1 MRDVSY
7 TEEGRPTRERVLDA
21 VFAMVAKGGIG
32 EASLRKV
39 ADESGVNIG
48 SVRHYFGS
56 HSGLLRAAADEVGS
70 RMELRLKEAR
80 DKAALDTIEGRRG
93 YVEAVALALLP
104 SAEAPLDDHI
114 VLVEFISA
122 ARVLPELRDA
132 AAQMGRDMR
141 SVVAEA
147 LSSAG
152 IDDVDFQTERLVA
165 LIDGLTFELVY
176 PHGIEGVQRTRDI
189 LRGHIRTFVT

>member
-1 MRDVSY
+1 MSY
-7 TEEGRPTRERVLDA
+7 VEEGRSARERVLDA
-21 VFAMVAKGGIG
+21 VFAMVVKGGIG

-48 SVRHYFGS
+48 SVRHFFGS
-56 HSGLLRAAADEVGS
+56 HSGLLRAAAEEVGS
-70 RMELRLKEAR
+70 RMELRLKAASAEAS
-80 DKAALDTIEGRRG
+80 LDTLEGRRR

-104 SAEAPLDDHI
+104 RVGAPIDDHI
-114 VLVEFISA
+114 VLVEFVSA

-152 IDDVDFQTERLVA
+152 VDDVDFETERLVA

-176 PHGIEGVQRTRDI
+176 PHGIEDIQRTRDI
-189 LRGHIRTFVT
+189 LRGHIRMVVT